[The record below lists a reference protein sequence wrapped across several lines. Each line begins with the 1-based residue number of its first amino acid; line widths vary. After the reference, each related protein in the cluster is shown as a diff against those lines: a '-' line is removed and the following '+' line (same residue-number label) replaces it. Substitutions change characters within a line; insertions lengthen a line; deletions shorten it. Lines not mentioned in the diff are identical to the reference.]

1 MTQAALWTSEDAAA
15 ATGGRNTAAWRAS
28 GVSIDSRSLVPGDLF
43 VALAGPNHD
52 GHDFIGK
59 AFAAGA
65 AAALSHRP
73 ADHAAAAGGPL
84 LWVEDTMTA
93 LWRLGEAARAR
104 SAARFLAV
112 TGSVG
117 KTGTKEALAR
127 CLRAQA
133 PTAASAASYNNHWG
147 VPLSLARMA
156 RDSVYGVFEVGMNHP
171 GEIRELTGLLRP
183 DVALITNVEPVH
195 IGHFESVER
204 IADAKAEIFEGMTPA
219 GVAVLNR
226 DNPHYARL
234 AERARAC
241 GLTRIIGFGCDAAAE
256 ARLLDCTPQ
265 ADGSEVRAEV
275 LGEALR
281 YRISLPG
288 THWVVNSLGVLAAV
302 AALGAST
309 KAAAAQFASLT
320 PLKGRGARHRIATG
334 GGAIELIDD
343 SYNANPTSMRAAFE
357 VLARAL
363 PGAGGRRIAVLG
375 DMLELGDE
383 AAALHRGL
391 AVPLDEQGIDLVF
404 ACGAAMA
411 VLFEALPPAR
421 RGAHAADSQ
430 ALAPLVVNALRPGD
444 VVLVKGSLGS
454 RMARVVTAL
463 QALDESVSAALP
475 QAANGN

>member
-1 MTQAALWTSEDAAA
+1 MTQAALWTSEEAAA

-28 GVSIDSRSLVPGDLF
+28 GVSIDSRSLESGDLF

-52 GHDFIGK
+52 GHDYIAK

-65 AAALSHRP
+65 AAALSHRTP
-73 ADHAAAAGGPL
+73 GDAAGGPL
-84 LWVEDTMTA
+84 LMVEDTMTA
-93 LWRLGEAARAR
+93 LWRLGAAARAR
-104 SAARFLAV
+104 SGARFLAV

-117 KTGTKEALAR
+117 KTSTKEALAR

-183 DVALITNVEPVH
+183 DVALVTNVELAH
-195 IGHFESVER
+195 IGYFESVEQ
-204 IADAKAEIFEGMTPA
+204 IADAKAEIFEGMTPE

-226 DNPHYARL
+226 DNPHYPRL

-241 GLTRIIGFGCDAAAE
+241 GLTRILGFGRDAAAD
-256 ARLLDCTPQ
+256 ARLIDCTPE
-265 ADGSEVRAEV
+265 ADGSVVRAEV
-275 LGEALR
+275 LGETID

-288 THWVVNSLGVLAAV
+288 THWVINSLGVLAAV
-302 AALGAST
+302 AAIGAST
-309 KAAAAQFASLT
+309 TAAAAQFASLT
-320 PLKGRGARHRIATG
+320 ALPGRGARRRLAFG
-334 GGAIELIDD
+334 GGAVELIDD

-363 PGAGGRRIAVLG
+363 PGSGGRRVAVLG
-375 DMLELGDE
+375 DMLELGAE
-383 AAALHRGL
+383 AEALHRAL
-391 AVPLDEQGIDLVF
+391 AAPLDQWGIDLVF
-404 ACGAAMA
+404 ACGPAMA
-411 VLFEALPPAR
+411 ALFEVLPPAR

-430 ALAPLVVNALRPGD
+430 SLAPLVAGALRPGD

-454 RMARVVTAL
+454 RMARVVAAL
-463 QALDESVSAALP
+463 QALDETASAALP